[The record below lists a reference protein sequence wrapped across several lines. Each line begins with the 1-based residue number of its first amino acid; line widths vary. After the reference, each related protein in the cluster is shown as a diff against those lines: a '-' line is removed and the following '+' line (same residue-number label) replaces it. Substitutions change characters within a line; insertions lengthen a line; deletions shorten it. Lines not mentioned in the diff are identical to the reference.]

1 MKALARLHLSA
12 LGLALTFAATPA
24 YAQSQGM
31 LDNVLNKYKS
41 MAAAWASVLKRRLSS
56 AARRL
61 ARR

>member
-31 LDNVLNKYKS
+31 LDNVLNG
-41 MAAAWASVLKRRLSS
+41 SVAKIGGSQR
-56 AARRL
+56 
-61 ARR
+61 